1 MEARSMSKI
10 KVGLMGFGEIGRDF
24 YRLSLDQPEME
35 VVAISDIGRTDIL
48 HYLLKTDGR
57 DPVDA
62 ALEGNYLVVGDQKA
76 RLIHGVAPKDVPWDA
91 FDVDVVID
99 STHKYRTRK
108 ALQAHLDSGAKRVIL
123 GSLPQD
129 EIDRVIVMG
138 VNDETMQASDTIVSA
153 ASATTN
159 ALALMLDNIDK
170 AFGVESAMMTTIHA
184 YTSDQPLRDT
194 AAADF
199 RRSRSA
205 AENIIP
211 NVNISP
217 YWMEQILPR
226 FKGKI
231 EGSALNVPVPMGSL
245 LDLTCV
251 LAKADTTAE
260 EVNEAMRKAAASLA
274 GYIEVTEDPIVSSDV
289 IGNAHSLL
297 FDTKG
302 TMKSSKR
309 MVKTLSWYDNSLG
322 QAGRLVDLALAYGK
336 LGVEGGAA

>member
-1 MEARSMSKI
+1 MSKI
-10 KVGLMGFGEIGRDF
+10 RIGLMGFGEIGRDI
-24 YRLSLDQPEME
+24 YRLSLNQPEME
-35 VVAISDIGRTDIL
+35 VVAISDIGRADIL
-48 HYLLKTDGR
+48 HYLMKTDGR
-57 DPVDA
+57 SPVDA
-62 ALEGNYLVVGDQKA
+62 RLEGNFLIKDDHKA

-91 FDVDVVID
+91 FDVDIVID
-99 STHKYRTRK
+99 STHKYRSRK
-108 ALQAHLDSGAKRVIL
+108 AMQTHLDSGAKRVIL
-123 GSLPQD
+123 GALPHD
-129 EIDRVIVMG
+129 DIDRVIVMG
-138 VNDETMQASDTIVSA
+138 VNDDTIKASDKLVSA

-194 AAADF
+194 AASDF

-217 YWMEQILPR
+217 YWMEHILPR

-251 LAKADTTAE
+251 LTKGDTTAE
-260 EVNEAMRKAAASLA
+260 EVNEAMREAAKKLSQ
-274 GYIEVTEDPIVSSDV
+274 YIEITEDPIVSSDV
-289 IGNAHSLL
+289 IGNSHSLL

-309 MVKTLSWYDNSLG
+309 MIKTLSWYDNSLG

>member
-1 MEARSMSKI
+1 MSKI
-10 KVGLMGFGEIGRDF
+10 RVGLMGFGEIGRDV
-24 YRLSLDQPEME
+24 YRLSLNQPEME
-35 VVAISDIGRTDIL
+35 VVAISDIGRSDIL
-48 HYLLKTDGR
+48 HYLLKNDGR

-62 ALEGNYLVVGDQKA
+62 KLEGNFLVVGDQKA
-76 RLIHGVAPKDVPWDA
+76 RLIHGIAPKDVPWDA

-99 STHKYRTRK
+99 LTHKYRTRETM
-108 ALQAHLDSGAKRVIL
+108 QGHLDSGAKRVIL

-129 EIDRVIVMG
+129 DIDRVIVMG
-138 VNDETMQASDTIVSA
+138 VNDDTMKASDKLVSA

-159 ALALMLDNIDK
+159 ALALMLDILDK
-170 AFGVESAMMTTIHA
+170 AFGIEYAMMTTIHA

-217 YWMEQILPR
+217 YWMEHILPR

-251 LAKADTTAE
+251 LTKGDATAE
-260 EVNEAMRKAAASLA
+260 EVNDAMRTSAKSLS
-274 GYIEVTEDPIVSSDV
+274 GYVEITEDPIVSSDV

-322 QAGRLVDLALAYGK
+322 QAGRLVDLALAYAK
-336 LGVEGGAA
+336 LGVEGGVA

>member
-1 MEARSMSKI
+1 MSKI
-10 KVGLMGFGEIGRDF
+10 RVGLMGFGEIGRDF
-24 YRLSLDQPEME
+24 YRLSLNQPEME
-35 VVAISDIGRTDIL
+35 VVAISDIGRSDIL
-48 HYLLKTDGR
+48 HYLLRNDGR

-62 ALEGNYLVVGDQKA
+62 QLEGNYLIVGDQKA
-76 RLIHGVAPKDVPWDA
+76 RIIHGVAPKDVPWDA

-99 STHKYRTRK
+99 STHKYRSRE
-108 ALQAHLDSGAKRVIL
+108 AMQAHLDSGAKRVIL
-123 GSLPQD
+123 GSLPHD
-129 EIDRVIVMG
+129 DIDRVIVMG
-138 VNDETMQASDTIVSA
+138 VNDDGIKASDKLVSA

-159 ALALMLDNIDK
+159 ALALMLDILDK
-170 AFGVESAMMTTIHA
+170 AFGIEYAMMTTIHA

-194 AAADF
+194 AASDF

-217 YWMEQILPR
+217 YWMEHILPR

-251 LAKADTTAE
+251 LTKGDTTIE
-260 EVNEAMRKAAASLA
+260 EVNDAMREAAKSLS
-274 GYIEVTEDPIVSSDV
+274 GYVEITEDPIVSSDV

-302 TMKSSKR
+302 TMKASGR

>member
-1 MEARSMSKI
+1 MSKI
-10 KVGLMGFGEIGRDF
+10 RVGLMGFGEIGRDI
-24 YRLSLDQPEME
+24 YRLTLNQPEME

-62 ALEGNYLVVGDQKA
+62 NLEGNYLVVGDQKA
-76 RLIHGVAPKDVPWDA
+76 RLIHGVEPKDVPWDA
-91 FDVDVVID
+91 FDVDIVID
-99 STHKYRTRK
+99 STHKYRTRE
-108 ALQAHLDSGAKRVIL
+108 ALQAHLNSGAKRVIL
-123 GSLPQD
+123 GSLPTN
-129 EIDRVIVMG
+129 EIDRVVVMG
-138 VNDETMQASDTIVSA
+138 VNDEMIKASDTIVSA

-159 ALALMLDNIDK
+159 ALALMLDTIDK
-170 AFGVESAMMTTIHA
+170 AFGVETAMMTTIHA

-251 LAKADTTAE
+251 LSKPETTIE
-260 EVNEAMRKAAASLA
+260 EVNEAMRKAAAALP

>member
-1 MEARSMSKI
+1 MSKI
-10 KVGLMGFGEIGRDF
+10 RVGLMGFGEIGRDF
-24 YRLSLDQPEME
+24 YRLSLNQPEME
-35 VVAISDIGRTDIL
+35 VVAISDIGRSDIL
-48 HYLLKTDGR
+48 HYLLKNDGR

-62 ALEGNYLVVGDQKA
+62 QLEGNYLVVGNQKA
-76 RLIHGVAPKDVPWDA
+76 RLIHGVEPKDVPWDA
-91 FDVDVVID
+91 FDVDIVID
-99 STHKYRTRK
+99 STHKYRSRE
-108 ALQAHLDSGAKRVIL
+108 AMQAHLDSGAKRVIL
-123 GSLPQD
+123 GSLPHD
-129 EIDRVIVMG
+129 DIDRVIVMG
-138 VNDETMQASDTIVSA
+138 VNDDSIKASDKLVSA

-159 ALALMLDNIDK
+159 ALALMLDILDK
-170 AFGVESAMMTTIHA
+170 AFGIEYAMMTTIHA

-194 AAADF
+194 AASDF

-217 YWMEQILPR
+217 YWMEHILPR

-251 LAKADTTAE
+251 LTKGDTTIE
-260 EVNEAMRKAAASLA
+260 EVNDAMRTAAKSLA
-274 GYIEVTEDPIVSSDV
+274 GYIEITEDPIVSSDV

-322 QAGRLVDLALAYGK
+322 QAGRLVDLALAYGR

>member
-1 MEARSMSKI
+1 MSKI
-10 KVGLMGFGEIGRDF
+10 RVGLMGFGEIGRDI
-24 YRLSLDQPEME
+24 YRLSLEQPELE
-35 VVAISDIGRTDIL
+35 VVAISDIGRVDIL
-48 HYLLKTDGR
+48 HYLMKTDGR
-57 DPVDA
+57 NPIEAEMD
-62 ALEGNYLVVGDQKA
+62 GNFLVKDGQKA
-76 RLIHGVAPKDVPWDA
+76 RIIHGVEPKDVPWDA
-91 FDVDVVID
+91 FDVDIVID

-108 ALQAHLDSGAKRVIL
+108 AMQAHLDSGAKRVIL
-123 GSLPQD
+123 GSLPHD
-129 EIDRVIVMG
+129 DIDRVVVMG
-138 VNDETMQASDTIVSA
+138 VNDDTIEASDRLVSA

-159 ALALMLDNIDK
+159 ALALMLDILDK

-184 YTSDQPLRDT
+184 YTSDQPLRNT

-217 YWMEQILPR
+217 YWMEHILPR

-251 LAKADTTAE
+251 LTKGETTVE
-260 EVNEAMRKAAASLA
+260 EVNDAMRKAAEKLSA
-274 GYIEVTEDPIVSSDV
+274 YIEVTEDPIVSSDV

-302 TMKSSKR
+302 TMKASKR

-322 QAGRLVDLALAYGK
+322 QAGRLIDLALAYGK
-336 LGVEGGAA
+336 LGVKGGAA

>member
-1 MEARSMSKI
+1 MSKI
-10 KVGLMGFGEIGRDF
+10 RIGLMGFGEIGRDV
-24 YRLSLDQPEME
+24 YRLSLSQPEME
-35 VVAISDIGRTDIL
+35 VVAISDIGRPDIL

-57 DPVDA
+57 DPVKA
-62 ALEGNYLVVGDQKA
+62 ELVGNNLVVGEHKA
-76 RLIHGVAPKDVPWDA
+76 RLIHGVEPKDVPWDA
-91 FDVDVVID
+91 FDVDIVID
-99 STHKYRTRK
+99 STHKFRTRETM
-108 ALQAHLDSGAKRVIL
+108 QAHIDSGARRVIL
-123 GSLPQD
+123 GSLPQTN
-129 EIDRVIVMG
+129 IDRVVVMG
-138 VNDETMQASDTIVSA
+138 VNDETILASDKLVSA

-159 ALALMLDNIDK
+159 ALALMIDTIDK
-170 AFGVESAMMTTIHA
+170 AFGVEYAMMTTIHA

-205 AENIIP
+205 AKNIIP

-251 LAKADTTAE
+251 LGKGDTTIE
-260 EVNEAMRKAAASLA
+260 EINDAMRKAAALLPH
-274 GYIEVTEDPIVSSDV
+274 YIEITEDPIVSSDV
-289 IGNAHSLL
+289 IGNSHSIL

-309 MVKTLSWYDNSLG
+309 MIKTLSWYDNSLG

>member
-1 MEARSMSKI
+1 MSKI
-10 KVGLMGFGEIGRDF
+10 KVGLMGFGEIGRDV
-24 YRLSLDQPEME
+24 YRLSLSQPEME
-35 VVAISDIGRTDIL
+35 VVAISDIGRSDIL
-48 HYLLKTDGR
+48 HYLLKNDGR

-62 ALEGNYLVVGDQKA
+62 KLSGNFLIVGDHKA
-76 RLIHGVAPKDVPWDA
+76 RLIHGVEPKDVPWDA
-91 FDVDVVID
+91 FDVDIVID
-99 STHKYRTRK
+99 TTHKYRTRESM
-108 ALQAHLDSGAKRVIL
+108 QAHLDSGAKRVIL

-129 EIDRVIVMG
+129 TIDRVIVMG
-138 VNDETMQASDTIVSA
+138 VNDETIKASDTLVSA

-159 ALALMLDNIDK
+159 ALALMLDIIDK
-170 AFGVESAMMTTIHA
+170 AFGIEYAMMTTIHA

-217 YWMEQILPR
+217 YWMEHILPR

-251 LAKADTTAE
+251 LTKGDTTIE
-260 EVNEAMRKAAASLA
+260 EVNAAMRKAAKALS
-274 GYIEVTEDPIVSSDV
+274 GYIEITEDPIVSSDV

-322 QAGRLVDLALAYGK
+322 QAGRLVDLALAYGR

>member
-1 MEARSMSKI
+1 MSKI
-10 KVGLMGFGEIGRDF
+10 RVGLMGFGEIGRDF

-35 VVAISDIGRTDIL
+35 VVAISDIGRSDIL
-48 HYLLKTDGR
+48 HYLLRNDGR
-57 DPVDA
+57 DPVNA
-62 ALEGNYLVVGDQKA
+62 KLEGNYLVVGDQRA
-76 RLIHGVAPKDVPWDA
+76 RVIHGVAPSDVPWDA
-91 FDVDVVID
+91 FDVDIVID
-99 STHKYRTRK
+99 STHKYRTRE
-108 ALQAHLDSGAKRVIL
+108 AMQAHLDSGAKRVIL
-123 GSLPQD
+123 GSLPHD
-129 EIDRVIVMG
+129 DIDRVVVMG
-138 VNDETMQASDTIVSA
+138 VNDSEIKASDKLVSA

-159 ALALMLDNIDK
+159 ALALMLDTLDK
-170 AFGVESAMMTTIHA
+170 AFGIEYAMMTTIHA

-194 AAADF
+194 AASDF

-217 YWMEQILPR
+217 YWMEHILPR

-251 LAKADTTAE
+251 LTKGETTIE
-260 EVNEAMRKAAASLA
+260 EVNDAMRKAARSLS
-274 GYIEVTEDPIVSSDV
+274 GYIEITEDPIVSSDV
-289 IGNAHSLL
+289 IGNPHSLL

-322 QAGRLVDLALAYGK
+322 QAGRLVDLALAYGR

>member
-1 MEARSMSKI
+1 MSKI
-10 KVGLMGFGEIGRDF
+10 RVGLMGFGEIGRDI
-24 YRLSLDQPEME
+24 YRLSLNQPEME
-35 VVAISDIGRTDIL
+35 VVAISDIGRSDIL
-48 HYLLKTDGR
+48 HYLLKNDGR

-62 ALEGNYLVVGDQKA
+62 QLEGNYLIVDDQKA
-76 RLIHGVAPKDVPWDA
+76 RIIHGVAPKDVPWDA

-99 STHKYRTRK
+99 TTYKYRTRK
-108 ALQAHLDSGAKRVIL
+108 NMQAHLDSGAKRVIL
-123 GSLPQD
+123 GALPHD
-129 EIDRVIVMG
+129 DIDRVVVMG
-138 VNDETMQASDTIVSA
+138 VNDDTIKASDKLVSA

-159 ALALMLDNIDK
+159 ALALMLDILDK
-170 AFGVESAMMTTIHA
+170 AFGVEFAMMTTIHA

-194 AAADF
+194 ATTDF

-217 YWMEQILPR
+217 YWMEHILPR

-245 LDLTCV
+245 LDLTCI
-251 LAKADTTAE
+251 LSKGDTTVE
-260 EVNEAMRKAAASLA
+260 EVNIAMREAAKTLS
-274 GYIEVTEDPIVSSDV
+274 GYLEITEDPIVSSDV
-289 IGNAHSLL
+289 IGNTHSLL

-302 TMKSSKR
+302 TMKASKR

>member
-1 MEARSMSKI
+1 MSKI
-10 KVGLMGFGEIGRDF
+10 RVGLMGFGEIGRDF

-35 VVAISDIGRTDIL
+35 VVAISDIGRADIL
-48 HYLLKTDGR
+48 HYLLQTDDR
-57 DPVDA
+57 DETEVELD
-62 ALEGNYLVVGDQKA
+62 GNFLVHDNQKA
-76 RLIHGVAPKDVPWDA
+76 RIIHGVKPSDIPWDA

-99 STHKYRTRK
+99 STHKYRNR
-108 ALQAHLDSGAKRVIL
+108 ASMQAHLTSGAKRVIL
-123 GSLPQD
+123 ASLPLD
-129 EIDRVIVMG
+129 DIDRVVVMG
-138 VNDETMQASDTIVSA
+138 VNDESMKASDRLVSA

-159 ALALMLDNIDK
+159 ALALVLDTLDK
-170 AFGVESAMMTTIHA
+170 VFGVEYAMMTTIHA

-194 AAADF
+194 ASSDF

-211 NVNISP
+211 NANISP
-217 YWMEQILPR
+217 YWMEYIQPK
-226 FKGKI
+226 FKDKI

-251 LAKADTTAE
+251 LPGESVTVE
-260 EVNEAMRKAAASLA
+260 QVNDAMRKAAEKMPK
-274 GYIEVTEDPIVSSDV
+274 YIEVTEDPIVSRDV
-289 IGNAHSLL
+289 IGNQHSVL
-297 FDTKG
+297 FDAKG

-309 MVKTLSWYDNSLG
+309 MIKTLTWYDNSLG

>member
-1 MEARSMSKI
+1 MSKI
-10 KVGLMGFGEIGRDF
+10 RVGLMGFGEIGRDV
-24 YRLSLDQPEME
+24 YRLSLNQPEME
-35 VVAISDIGRTDIL
+35 IVAISDIGRSDIL
-48 HYLLKTDGR
+48 HYLLKNDGR
-57 DPVDA
+57 DPVDTK
-62 ALEGNYLVVGDQKA
+62 LEGNFLVVGDQKA
-76 RLIHGVAPKDVPWDA
+76 RLIHGIAPKDVPWDA

-99 STHKYRTRK
+99 LTHKYRTRETM
-108 ALQAHLDSGAKRVIL
+108 QGHLDSGAKRVIL

-129 EIDRVIVMG
+129 DIDRVIVMG
-138 VNDETMQASDTIVSA
+138 VNDDTMKASDKLVSA

-159 ALALMLDNIDK
+159 ALALMLDILDK
-170 AFGVESAMMTTIHA
+170 AFGIEYAMMTTIHA

-194 AAADF
+194 VAADF

-217 YWMEQILPR
+217 YWMEHILPR

-251 LAKADTTAE
+251 LTKGDATAE
-260 EVNEAMRKAAASLA
+260 EVNDAMRTAAKSLS
-274 GYIEVTEDPIVSSDV
+274 GYVEITEDPIVSSDV

-322 QAGRLVDLALAYGK
+322 QAGRLVDLALAYAK
-336 LGVEGGAA
+336 LGVEGGVA

>member
-1 MEARSMSKI
+1 MSKI
-10 KVGLMGFGEIGRDF
+10 RVGLMGFGEIGRDI
-24 YRLSLDQPEME
+24 YRLSLNQPEME
-35 VVAISDIGRTDIL
+35 VVAISDIGRADIL
-48 HYLLKTDGR
+48 HYLMKTDGR
-57 DPVDA
+57 NPVDA
-62 ALEGNYLVVGDQKA
+62 ELEGNFLVKDGHKA
-76 RLIHGVAPKDVPWDA
+76 RLIHGVEPKDVPWDA
-91 FDVDVVID
+91 FDVDIVID
-99 STHKYRTRK
+99 STHKYRTRE
-108 ALQAHLDSGAKRVIL
+108 AMQAHLDSGAKRVIL
-123 GSLPQD
+123 GSLPHD
-129 EIDRVIVMG
+129 DIDRVIVMG
-138 VNDETMQASDTIVSA
+138 VNDDTMQASDKLISA

-159 ALALMLDNIDK
+159 ALALMLDVLDK
-170 AFGVESAMMTTIHA
+170 AFGIEYAMMTTIHA

-194 AAADF
+194 AASDF

-217 YWMEQILPR
+217 YWMEYILPR

-251 LAKADTTAE
+251 LTKGETTVE
-260 EVNEAMRKAAASLA
+260 QVNDAMRKAAEKLS

-289 IGNAHSLL
+289 IGNSHSLL

-302 TMKSSKR
+302 TMKASKR
-309 MVKTLSWYDNSLG
+309 MIKTLSWYDNSLG
-322 QAGRLVDLALAYGK
+322 QAGRLIDLALAYGK

>member
-1 MEARSMSKI
+1 MSKI
-10 KVGLMGFGEIGRDF
+10 KIGLMGFGEIGRDV
-24 YRLSLDQPEME
+24 YRLCLEQPELE
-35 VVAISDIGRTDIL
+35 VVAISDIGRADIL
-48 HYLLKTDGR
+48 HYLMRTDGR
-57 DPVDA
+57 DPVQA
-62 ALEGNYLVVGDQKA
+62 ELEGNFLVADGQKA
-76 RLIHGVAPKDVPWDA
+76 RIIHGVEPKDVPWDA

-99 STHKYRTRK
+99 STHKYRTR
-108 ALQAHLDSGAKRVIL
+108 ASLQTHLDSGAKRVIL
-123 GSLPQD
+123 GSLPHD
-129 EIDRVIVMG
+129 DIDRVVVLG
-138 VNDETMQASDTIVSA
+138 VNDNTMQAGDKIVSA

-159 ALALMLDNIDK
+159 ALALMLDTLNK

-217 YWMEQILPR
+217 YWMEHILPE

-251 LAKADTTAE
+251 LTKGETSIE
-260 EVNEAMRKAAASLA
+260 EVNAAMKAAADKLP
-274 GYIEVTEDPIVSSDV
+274 GYIEVTDDPIVSSDV
-289 IGNAHSLL
+289 IGNTHSVL
-297 FDTKG
+297 FDAKG

-309 MVKTLSWYDNSLG
+309 MVKTLTWYDNSLG
-322 QAGRLVDLALAYGK
+322 QAGRLVDLAIAYAK

>member
-1 MEARSMSKI
+1 MSKI
-10 KVGLMGFGEIGRDF
+10 KVGLMGFGEIGRDV
-24 YRLSLDQPEME
+24 YRLSLNQPEME

-57 DPVDA
+57 NPVDA
-62 ALEGNYLVVGDQKA
+62 ELDGNFLVVGENKA
-76 RLIHGVAPKDVPWDA
+76 RLIHGIEPKDVPWDA
-91 FDVDVVID
+91 FDVDIVID
-99 STHKYRTRK
+99 STHKYRTRSSM
-108 ALQAHLDSGAKRVIL
+108 QAHLDSGAKRVIL
-123 GSLPQD
+123 GSLPHD
-129 EIDRVIVMG
+129 DIDRVIVMG
-138 VNDETMQASDTIVSA
+138 VNDDSIEASDRLVSA

-159 ALALMLDNIDK
+159 ALALMLDVLDK

-184 YTSDQPLRDT
+184 YTSDQPLRNT
-194 AAADF
+194 AAGDF

-217 YWMEQILPR
+217 YWMEHILPR

-251 LAKADTTAE
+251 LTKGETTVE
-260 EVNEAMRKAAASLA
+260 EVNAAMREASKKLS
-274 GYIEVTEDPIVSSDV
+274 GFIEVTEDPIVSSDV
-289 IGNAHSLL
+289 IGNSHSML

-309 MVKTLSWYDNSLG
+309 MIKTLSWYDNSLG
-322 QAGRLVDLALAYGK
+322 QAGRLIDLALAYGK

>member
-1 MEARSMSKI
+1 MKKLRI
-10 KVGLMGFGEIGRDF
+10 GLMGFGEIGRDV
-24 YRLSLDQPEME
+24 YRLALDQPDMQ
-35 VVAISDIGRTDIL
+35 VVAISDIGRADIL

-57 DPVDA
+57 DPVHA

-76 RLIHGVAPKDVPWDA
+76 RLIHGVEPKDVPWDA

-99 STHKYRTRK
+99 TTHKYRTRESM
-108 ALQAHLDSGAKRVIL
+108 QAHLDSGAKRVIL

-129 EIDRVIVMG
+129 DIDRVVVMG
-138 VNDETMQASDTIVSA
+138 VNEETMKASDKLVSA

-159 ALALMLDNIDK
+159 ALALMLDTLDK

-194 AAADF
+194 AAADH

-217 YWMEQILPR
+217 YWMEKILPR
-226 FKGKI
+226 LKGKI

-251 LAKADTTAE
+251 LTKGETTAE
-260 EVNEAMRKAAASLA
+260 DVNNAMRKAAEKLSNL
-274 GYIEVTEDPIVSSDV
+274 IEVTDDPIVSSDV
-289 IGNAHSLL
+289 IGNPHSVL
-297 FDTKG
+297 FDSKG

>member
-1 MEARSMSKI
+1 MSKI
-10 KVGLMGFGEIGRDF
+10 RVGLMGFGEIGRDI
-24 YRLSLDQPEME
+24 YRLSLNQPEME
-35 VVAISDIGRTDIL
+35 VVAISDIGRADIL
-48 HYLLKTDGR
+48 HYLMQTDGR
-57 DPVDA
+57 NPIDVKQ
-62 ALEGNYLVVGDQKA
+62 EGNFLVKDGHKA
-76 RLIHGVAPKDVPWDA
+76 RLIHGIAPKDVPWDA
-91 FDVDVVID
+91 FDVDIVID
-99 STHKYRTRK
+99 STHKYRTRE
-108 ALQAHLDSGAKRVIL
+108 AMQAHLNSGAKRVIL
-123 GSLPQD
+123 GSLPID
-129 EIDRVIVMG
+129 DIDRVIVMG
-138 VNDETMQASDTIVSA
+138 VNDDTIKASDKIVSA

-159 ALALMLDNIDK
+159 ALALMLDNMDK

-184 YTSDQPLRDT
+184 YTSDQPLRNT
-194 AAADF
+194 AASDF

-217 YWMEQILPR
+217 YWMEHILPR

-251 LAKADTTAE
+251 LTKSTTTVE
-260 EVNEAMRKAAASLA
+260 EVNEAMRKAAEKLSR
-274 GYIEVTEDPIVSSDV
+274 YIEVTEDPIVSSDV
-289 IGNAHSLL
+289 IGNEHSLL

-302 TMKSSKR
+302 TMKASKR

>member
-1 MEARSMSKI
+1 MSKI
-10 KVGLMGFGEIGRDF
+10 RVGLMGFGEIGRDF

-35 VVAISDIGRTDIL
+35 VVAISDIGRSDIL
-48 HYLLKTDGR
+48 HYLLRNDGR
-57 DPVDA
+57 DPVNA
-62 ALEGNYLVVGDQKA
+62 KLEGNYLVVGDQRA
-76 RLIHGVAPKDVPWDA
+76 RVIHGVAPSDVPWDA
-91 FDVDVVID
+91 FDVDIVID
-99 STHKYRTRK
+99 STHKYRTRE
-108 ALQAHLDSGAKRVIL
+108 AMQAHLDSGAKRVIL
-123 GSLPQD
+123 GSLPHD
-129 EIDRVIVMG
+129 DIDRVVVMG
-138 VNDETMQASDTIVSA
+138 VNDSEIKASDKLVSA

-159 ALALMLDNIDK
+159 ALALMLDTLDK
-170 AFGVESAMMTTIHA
+170 AFGIEYAMMTTIHA

-194 AAADF
+194 AASDF

-217 YWMEQILPR
+217 YWMEHILPR

-251 LAKADTTAE
+251 LTKGETTIE
-260 EVNEAMRKAAASLA
+260 EVNDAMRKAAKSLS
-274 GYIEVTEDPIVSSDV
+274 GYIEITEDPIVSSDV
-289 IGNAHSLL
+289 IGNPHSLL

-322 QAGRLVDLALAYGK
+322 QAGRLVDLALAYGR

>member
-1 MEARSMSKI
+1 
-10 KVGLMGFGEIGRDF
+10 MGFGEIGRDI
-24 YRLSLDQPEME
+24 YRLSLNQPEME
-35 VVAISDIGRTDIL
+35 VVAISDIGRADIL
-48 HYLLKTDGR
+48 HYLMKTDGR
-57 DPVDA
+57 NPVA
-62 ALEGNYLVVGDQKA
+62 AELEGNFLVTDGHKA
-76 RLIHGVAPKDVPWDA
+76 RLIHGIEPKDVPWDA

-108 ALQAHLDSGAKRVIL
+108 AMQAHLDSGAKRVIL
-123 GSLPQD
+123 GSLPHD
-129 EIDRVIVMG
+129 NIDRVVVMG
-138 VNDETMQASDTIVSA
+138 VNDDTMQASDRLVSA

-159 ALALMLDNIDK
+159 ALALMLDTLDK
-170 AFGVESAMMTTIHA
+170 SFGVESAMMTTIHA

-217 YWMEQILPR
+217 YWMEHIMPR

-251 LAKADTTAE
+251 LTKGETTAE
-260 EVNEAMRKAAASLA
+260 AVNDAMRNAARKLPD
-274 GYIEVTEDPIVSSDV
+274 YIEITEDPIVSSDV
-289 IGNAHSLL
+289 IGNTHSVL

-302 TMKSSKR
+302 TLKSSRR
-309 MVKTLSWYDNSLG
+309 MIKTLSWYDNSLG
-322 QAGRLVDLALAYGK
+322 QAGRLIDLALAYAK

>member
-1 MEARSMSKI
+1 MSKI
-10 KVGLMGFGEIGRDF
+10 RVGLMGFGEIGRDV
-24 YRLSLDQPEME
+24 YRLSLNQPEME
-35 VVAISDIGRTDIL
+35 VVAISDIGRSDIL
-48 HYLLKTDGR
+48 HYLLKNDGR

-62 ALEGNYLVVGDQKA
+62 KLEGNFLVVGDQKA
-76 RLIHGVAPKDVPWDA
+76 RLIHGIAPKDVPWDA

-99 STHKYRTRK
+99 LTHKYRTRETM
-108 ALQAHLDSGAKRVIL
+108 QGHLDSGAKRVIL

-129 EIDRVIVMG
+129 DIDRVIVMG
-138 VNDETMQASDTIVSA
+138 VNDDTMKASDKLVSA

-159 ALALMLDNIDK
+159 ALALMLDILDK
-170 AFGVESAMMTTIHA
+170 AFGIEYAMMTTIHA

-217 YWMEQILPR
+217 YWMEHILPR

-251 LAKADTTAE
+251 LTKGDATAE
-260 EVNEAMRKAAASLA
+260 EVNDAMRTAAKSLS
-274 GYIEVTEDPIVSSDV
+274 GYVEITEDPIVSSDV

-322 QAGRLVDLALAYGK
+322 QAGRLVDLALAYAK
-336 LGVEGGAA
+336 LGVEGGVA

>member
-1 MEARSMSKI
+1 MSKI
-10 KVGLMGFGEIGRDF
+10 RVGLMGFGEIGRDF
-24 YRLSLDQPEME
+24 YRLSLTQPEME
-35 VVAISDIGRTDIL
+35 VVAISDIGRADIL
-48 HYLLKTDGR
+48 HYLLQTDTR
-57 DPVDA
+57 ESLDIE
-62 ALEGNYLVVGDQKA
+62 LEGNFLVAGEQKA
-76 RLIHGVAPKDVPWDA
+76 RIVHGVEPKDVPWDA
-91 FDVDVVID
+91 FDVDVVVD
-99 STHKYRTRK
+99 STHKHRTK
-108 ALQAHLDSGAKRVIL
+108 EAMQAHLDSGAKRVIL
-123 GSLPQD
+123 GALPHD
-129 EIDRVIVMG
+129 EIDRVVVMG
-138 VNDETMQASDTIVSA
+138 VNDDTIEASDKLVSA

-159 ALALMLDNIDK
+159 ALALMLDVMDK
-170 AFGVESAMMTTIHA
+170 AFGVEAAMMTTIHA

-217 YWMEQILPR
+217 DWIENILPR

-251 LAKADTTAE
+251 LSKADASVDEVNAAVAKAAE
-260 EVNEAMRKAAASLA
+260 SMEN
-274 GYIEVTEDPIVSSDV
+274 YIEVTEDPVVSSDV
-289 IGNAHSLL
+289 IGNTHSVLH
-297 FDTKG
+297 DAKG

-336 LGVEGGAA
+336 IGVEGGAA

>member
-1 MEARSMSKI
+1 MSKI
-10 KVGLMGFGEIGRDF
+10 RVGLMGFGEIGRDF
-24 YRLSLDQPEME
+24 YRLSLNQPEME
-35 VVAISDIGRTDIL
+35 VVAISDIGRADIL
-48 HYLLKTDGR
+48 HYLLQTDGR
-57 DPVDA
+57 GRSIADIELD
-62 ALEGNYLVVGDQKA
+62 GNFLVKDGQRA
-76 RLIHGVAPKDVPWDA
+76 RIVHGVSPADVPWDA

-99 STHKYRTRK
+99 STHKYRTRETM
-108 ALQAHLDSGAKRVIL
+108 QGHLDSGAKRVIL
-123 GSLPQD
+123 GSLPLD
-129 EIDRVIVMG
+129 DIDRVVVLG
-138 VNDETMQASDTIVSA
+138 VNDDSMKASDLLVSA

-159 ALALMLDNIDK
+159 ALALVLDTVDK
-170 AFGVESAMMTTIHA
+170 AFGVDYAMMTTIHA

-194 AAADF
+194 AASDF

-217 YWMEQILPR
+217 YWMEHIQPK

-251 LAKADTTAE
+251 LPSENVSIE
-260 EVNEAMRKAAASLA
+260 EVNEAMRKAAAKMP

-289 IGNAHSLL
+289 IGNAHSVL

>member
-1 MEARSMSKI
+1 MSKI
-10 KVGLMGFGEIGRDF
+10 RVGLMGFGEIGRDV
-24 YRLSLDQPEME
+24 YRLSLNQPEME
-35 VVAISDIGRTDIL
+35 VVAISDIGRSDIL
-48 HYLLKTDGR
+48 HYLLKNDGR

-62 ALEGNYLVVGDQKA
+62 QLEGNYLIVGDQKA
-76 RLIHGVAPKDVPWDA
+76 RRIHAVAPKDVPWDA
-91 FDVDVVID
+91 FDVDIVID
-99 STHKYRTRK
+99 STHKYRTRESM
-108 ALQAHLDSGAKRVIL
+108 QAHLDSGAKRVIL
-123 GSLPQD
+123 GALPQD
-129 EIDRVIVMG
+129 NIDRVIVMG
-138 VNDETMQASDTIVSA
+138 VNDETIKASDKLVSA

-159 ALALMLDNIDK
+159 ALALMLDILDK
-170 AFGVESAMMTTIHA
+170 AFGIESAMMTTIHA

-194 AAADF
+194 AASDF

-217 YWMEQILPR
+217 YWMEYILPR

-251 LAKADTTAE
+251 LTKGETTAE
-260 EVNEAMRKAAASLA
+260 EVNVAMRKAAETLGS
-274 GYIEVTEDPIVSSDV
+274 YIEITEDPIVSSDV
-289 IGNAHSLL
+289 IGNSHSLL

>member
-1 MEARSMSKI
+1 MSKLKI
-10 KVGLMGFGEIGRDF
+10 GLMGFGEIGRDV
-24 YRLSLDQPEME
+24 YRLSLNQPEME
-35 VVAISDIGRTDIL
+35 VVAISDIGRADIL
-48 HYLLKTDGR
+48 HYLMKTDGR
-57 DPVDA
+57 NPIDVE
-62 ALEGNYLVVGDQKA
+62 LKGNFLIKDGHKA
-76 RLIHGVAPKDVPWDA
+76 RLIHGVQPKDVPWDA
-91 FDVDVVID
+91 FDVDIVID
-99 STHKYRTRK
+99 STHKYRTRESM
-108 ALQAHLDSGAKRVIL
+108 QAHLNSGAKRVIL
-123 GSLPQD
+123 GSLPHD
-129 EIDRVIVMG
+129 DIDRVIVMG
-138 VNDETMQASDTIVSA
+138 VNDNTMKASDKIVSA

-159 ALALMLDNIDK
+159 ALALMLDILDK

-184 YTSDQPLRDT
+184 YTSDQPLRNT
-194 AAADF
+194 AASTF

-217 YWMEQILPR
+217 YWMEHILPR

-251 LAKADTTAE
+251 LTKGDTTAE
-260 EVNEAMRKAAASLA
+260 QVNEAMRKAAEKLS

-309 MVKTLSWYDNSLG
+309 MIKTLSWYDNSLG
-322 QAGRLVDLALAYGK
+322 QAGRLIDLTLAYGK

>member
-1 MEARSMSKI
+1 MSKI
-10 KVGLMGFGEIGRDF
+10 RVGLMGFGEVGRDV

-35 VVAISDIGRTDIL
+35 VVAISDIGRADIL
-48 HYLLKTDGR
+48 HYLLKSDTR
-57 DPVDA
+57 DSVDA
-62 ALEGNYLVVGDQKA
+62 KLEGNFLVVGDQKA
-76 RLIHGVAPKDVPWDA
+76 RLIHGVEPKDVPWDA
-91 FDVDVVID
+91 FDVDIVID

-108 ALQAHLDSGAKRVIL
+108 SLQAHLDSGAKRVIL

-129 EIDRVIVMG
+129 DIDRVIVMG
-138 VNDETMQASDTIVSA
+138 VNDDSIEAGDKIVSA

-159 ALALMLDNIDK
+159 ALALMLDVLDK
-170 AFGVESAMMTTIHA
+170 AFGVDYAMMTTIHA
-184 YTSDQPLRDT
+184 YTSDQPLRNT
-194 AAADF
+194 AASDF

-217 YWMEQILPR
+217 DWIENILPR
-226 FKGKI
+226 FKNKI

-251 LAKADTTAE
+251 LTKGDTTIE
-260 EVNEAMRKAAASLA
+260 EVNDAMRKAAVSLA

-297 FDTKG
+297 FDAKG

-336 LGVEGGAA
+336 IGVEGGAA

>member
-1 MEARSMSKI
+1 
-10 KVGLMGFGEIGRDF
+10 MGFGEIGRDV
-24 YRLSLDQPEME
+24 YRLILDQPDME
-35 VVAISDIGRTDIL
+35 VVVISDIGRADIL
-48 HYLLKTDGR
+48 HYLMRTDGR
-57 DPVDA
+57 DRIDA
-62 ALEGNYLVVGDQKA
+62 KLEGNFLIVNDRKA
-76 RLIHGVAPKDVPWDA
+76 RIVHGVEPKDVPWDA
-91 FDVDVVID
+91 FDVDIVID
-99 STHKYRTRK
+99 STHKYRTRES
-108 ALQAHLDSGAKRVIL
+108 LQAHLDSGAKRVIL
-123 GSLPQD
+123 GSLPHD
-129 EIDRVIVMG
+129 DIDRVVVMG
-138 VNDETMQASDTIVSA
+138 VNDDTIQANDKIVSA

-159 ALALMLDNIDK
+159 ALALMLDTLNK

-217 YWMEQILPR
+217 YWMEQIMPA

-251 LAKADTTAE
+251 LTNSEASIED
-260 EVNEAMRKAAASLA
+260 VNAAMKSAAAKLP
-274 GYIEVTEDPIVSSDV
+274 GYIEVTDDPIVSSDV
-289 IGNAHSLL
+289 IGNSHSVL
-297 FDTKG
+297 FDAKG

-309 MVKTLSWYDNSLG
+309 MLKTLTWYDNSLG
-322 QAGRLVDLALAYGK
+322 QAGRLVDLALAYAR
-336 LGVEGGAA
+336 LGVNGGAA

>member
-1 MEARSMSKI
+1 MSKI
-10 KVGLMGFGEIGRDF
+10 RVGLMGFGEIGRDI
-24 YRLSLDQPEME
+24 YRLSLNQPEME
-35 VVAISDIGRTDIL
+35 VVVISDIGRADIL
-48 HYLLKTDGR
+48 HYLMKTDGR
-57 DPVDA
+57 NPVDVR
-62 ALEGNYLVVGDQKA
+62 LEGNFLIKDGHKA
-76 RLIHGVAPKDVPWDA
+76 RLVHGVGPKDVPWDA

-99 STHKYRTRK
+99 STHKYRTRESM
-108 ALQAHLDSGAKRVIL
+108 QAHLDSGAKRVIL
-123 GSLPQD
+123 GSLPHD
-129 EIDRVIVMG
+129 DIDRVIVMG
-138 VNDETMQASDTIVSA
+138 VNDDTMEASDKLVSA

-159 ALALMLDNIDK
+159 ALALMLDNLDQ

-194 AAADF
+194 AALDF

-217 YWMEQILPR
+217 YWMEHILPR

-251 LAKADTTAE
+251 LTKVDTTAE
-260 EVNEAMRKAAASLA
+260 EVNEAMRKAAEKLSN
-274 GYIEVTEDPIVSSDV
+274 YIEVTEDPIVSSDV
-289 IGNAHSLL
+289 IGNTHSVL
-297 FDTKG
+297 FDAKG

-309 MVKTLSWYDNSLG
+309 MIKTLSWYDNSLG

-336 LGVEGGAA
+336 LGSEGGAA

>member
-1 MEARSMSKI
+1 MSKI
-10 KVGLMGFGEIGRDF
+10 RIGLMGFGEIGRDV
-24 YRLSLDQPEME
+24 YRLALEQPDME
-35 VVAISDIGRTDIL
+35 IVAISDIGRADIL
-48 HYLLKTDGR
+48 HYLMRTDGR
-57 DPVDA
+57 DPVKA
-62 ALEGNYLVVGDQKA
+62 ELEGNFLLAKGQRA
-76 RLIHGVAPKDVPWDA
+76 RIIHGVEPKDVPWDA
-91 FDVDVVID
+91 FDVDIVID
-99 STHKYRTRK
+99 STHKYRTRES
-108 ALQAHLDSGAKRVIL
+108 LQAHLDSGAKRVIL
-123 GSLPQD
+123 GSLPHD
-129 EIDRVIVMG
+129 DIDRVIVMG
-138 VNDETMQASDTIVSA
+138 VNDETIKASDRIVSA

-159 ALALMLDNIDK
+159 ALALMLDTMDK
-170 AFGVESAMMTTIHA
+170 TFGVEFAMMTTIHA

-217 YWMEQILPR
+217 YWMEHIMPS

-245 LDLTCV
+245 LDLTCILGNSDFTV
-251 LAKADTTAE
+251 DQ
-260 EVNEAMRKAAASLA
+260 VNEAFRAAAKAMPS
-274 GYIEVTEDPIVSSDV
+274 YIEVTEDPIVSSDV
-289 IGNAHSLL
+289 IGNVHSVL
-297 FDTKG
+297 FDAKG

-309 MVKTLSWYDNSLG
+309 MVKTLTWYDNSLG

>member
-1 MEARSMSKI
+1 MSKLR
-10 KVGLMGFGEIGRDF
+10 VGLMGFGEIGRDV
-24 YRLSLDQPEME
+24 YRLSLTQPEME
-35 VVAISDIGRTDIL
+35 VVAISDIGRADIL
-48 HYLLKTDGR
+48 HYLMKTDGR
-57 DPVDA
+57 NPVNA
-62 ALEGNYLVVGDQKA
+62 ALVGNNLVVDGHKA
-76 RLIHGVAPKDVPWDA
+76 RIIHGVEPKDVPWDA
-91 FDVDVVID
+91 FNVDIVID
-99 STHKYRTRK
+99 STHKYRTHE
-108 ALQAHLDSGAKRVIL
+108 AMQAHLDSGAKRVIL
-123 GSLPQD
+123 GSLPLD
-129 EIDRVIVMG
+129 DIDRVIVMG
-138 VNDETMQASDTIVSA
+138 VNDDTIQASDKLISA

-159 ALALMLDNIDK
+159 ALALMVDILDK
-170 AFGVESAMMTTIHA
+170 AFGVEYAMMTTIHA

-217 YWMEQILPR
+217 YWIEHILPR

-251 LAKADTTAE
+251 LNKGGATVE
-260 EVNEAMRKAAASLA
+260 EVNDAMRKAAGSLSN
-274 GYIEVTEDPIVSSDV
+274 YIEITEDPIVSSDV
-289 IGNAHSLL
+289 IGNPHSLL

-309 MVKTLSWYDNSLG
+309 MIKTLSWYDNSLG
-322 QAGRLVDLALAYGK
+322 QAGRLVDLALAYAK

>member
-1 MEARSMSKI
+1 
-10 KVGLMGFGEIGRDF
+10 MGFGEIGRDV
-24 YRLSLDQPEME
+24 YRLCLEQPELE
-35 VVAISDIGRTDIL
+35 VVAISDIGRADIL
-48 HYLLKTDGR
+48 HYLMRTDGR
-57 DPVDA
+57 KPVQA
-62 ALEGNYLVVGDQKA
+62 KLEGNFLVAEGQKA
-76 RLIHGVAPKDVPWDA
+76 RIIHGVEPKDVPWDA

-99 STHKYRTRK
+99 STHKYRTRES
-108 ALQAHLDSGAKRVIL
+108 LEAHLDSGAKRVIL
-123 GSLPQD
+123 GSLPHD
-129 EIDRVIVMG
+129 DIDRVVVMG
-138 VNDETMQASDTIVSA
+138 VNEDSMQASDKIVSA

-159 ALALMLDNIDK
+159 ALALMLDTLNK

-217 YWMEQILPR
+217 YWMEHILPE

-251 LAKADTTAE
+251 LSKAETTIE
-260 EVNEAMRKAAASLA
+260 EVNAAMKAAAAKLPD
-274 GYIEVTEDPIVSSDV
+274 YIEVTDDPIVSSDV
-289 IGNAHSLL
+289 IGNTHSAL
-297 FDTKG
+297 FDSKG

-309 MVKTLSWYDNSLG
+309 MVKTLTWYDNSLG

>member
-1 MEARSMSKI
+1 MSKI
-10 KVGLMGFGEIGRDF
+10 KVGLMGFGEIGRDV
-24 YRLSLDQPEME
+24 YRLSLNQPEME
-35 VVAISDIGRTDIL
+35 VVAISDIGRSDIL
-48 HYLLKTDGR
+48 HYLLKNDGR

-62 ALEGNYLVVGDQKA
+62 QLAGNFLIVGDHKA
-76 RLIHGVAPKDVPWDA
+76 RLIHGVEPKDVPWDA
-91 FDVDVVID
+91 FDVDIVID
-99 STHKYRTRK
+99 TTHKYRTRESM
-108 ALQAHLDSGAKRVIL
+108 QAHLDSGAKRVIL
-123 GSLPQD
+123 GALPQD
-129 EIDRVIVMG
+129 SIDRVVVMG
-138 VNDETMQASDTIVSA
+138 VNDETIKASDKLVSA

-159 ALALMLDNIDK
+159 ALALMLDIIDK
-170 AFGVESAMMTTIHA
+170 AFGIEYAMMTTIHA

-217 YWMEQILPR
+217 YWMEHILPR

-251 LAKADTTAE
+251 LTKGDTTIE
-260 EVNEAMRKAAASLA
+260 EVNAAMRKAAETLS
-274 GYIEVTEDPIVSSDV
+274 GYIEITEDPIVSSDV

-309 MVKTLSWYDNSLG
+309 MIKTLSWYDNSLG
-322 QAGRLVDLALAYGK
+322 QAGRLVDLALAYGR

>member
-1 MEARSMSKI
+1 MSKI
-10 KVGLMGFGEIGRDF
+10 RVGLMGFGEIGRDV

-35 VVAISDIGRTDIL
+35 VVAISDIGRADIL
-48 HYLLKTDGR
+48 HYLLKSDTR
-57 DPVDA
+57 DSVDA
-62 ALEGNYLVVGDQKA
+62 KLEGNFLVVGDQKA
-76 RLIHGVAPKDVPWDA
+76 RLIHGVEPKDVPWDA
-91 FDVDVVID
+91 FDVDIVID

-108 ALQAHLDSGAKRVIL
+108 SLQAHLDSGAKRVIL

-129 EIDRVIVMG
+129 DIDRVIVMG
-138 VNDETMQASDTIVSA
+138 VNDDSIEAGDKIVSA

-159 ALALMLDNIDK
+159 ALALMLDVLDK
-170 AFGVESAMMTTIHA
+170 AFGVDYAMMTTIHA
-184 YTSDQPLRDT
+184 YTSDQPLRNT
-194 AAADF
+194 AASDF

-217 YWMEQILPR
+217 DWIENILPR
-226 FKGKI
+226 FKNKI

-251 LAKADTTAE
+251 LTKGDTTIE
-260 EVNEAMRKAAASLA
+260 EVNDAMRKAAVSLA

-297 FDTKG
+297 FDAKG

-336 LGVEGGAA
+336 IGVEGGAA